1 VIFGG
6 DVKAIDKVDWISRN
20 IVLFCRRNQF
30 LNSSTVHQL
39 LEKTMTTL
47 NQALELAG
55 RVSLAAIFLLSGVGK
70 VGQYAGTQAY
80 MAAAGVSSQWLPLVI
95 ALEVGGALAIIL
107 GWRTRAAA
115 LILAGF
121 TLLAAVLFHSAFAEQ
136 IQMILFLKN
145 VAIAGGFLLLFVHG
159 AGPWSL
165 DARRAG

>member
-1 VIFGG
+1 
-6 DVKAIDKVDWISRN
+6 
-20 IVLFCRRNQF
+20 
-30 LNSSTVHQL
+30 
-39 LEKTMTTL
+39 MTTL

-80 MAAAGVSSQWLPLVI
+80 MAAAGVSGQWLPLVI

-121 TLLAAVLFHSAFAEQ
+121 TLLAAVLFHSALSEQ

-165 DARRAG
+165 DARRARSLWPNAR